1 MGSIGT
7 ALLTQLGATGVSE
20 LAKQGGYAIGNL
32 TGYNDAVAKDQ
43 QEQQRKLTEIQQNAN
58 FQAMDKQ
65 QQMQKE
71 MFEHTFEIQSKYNS
85 AAQQVQRYK
94 DAGLNPALMYTNGSA
109 GMAGGTT
116 GGTGI
121 GSVSGGSASDE
132 ASRKA
137 IDLQMQGMALQNAK
151 LASEIEV
158 NKSVANNNNANAD
171 TTNQSRDLLIEN
183 MRQTGTSQWIQN
195 QITMFAM
202 QFDATNSESNMQAWN
217 KEFGEIWLNADS
229 TKKQELANVVLKTA
243 KEIETMGKQSDAAM
257 ISAEA
262 AKLTAEFNTGSTI
275 NWKNVGDIL
284 TKLLPLL
291 LRGK

>member
-1 MGSIGT
+1 MGAIGK
-7 ALLTQLGATGVSE
+7 ALLTQLGTTAVSE
-20 LAKQGGYAIGNL
+20 LAKQGGYAIGKL
-32 TGYNDAVAKDQ
+32 TGYSDAVAKDQ
-43 QEQQRKLTEIQQNAN
+43 LEQQRKLTDIQQNAN
-58 FQAMDKQ
+58 FQSMDKQ
-65 QQMQKE
+65 QAMQKE
-71 MFEHTFEIQSKYNS
+71 MFEHTFDIQSKYNS

-94 DAGLNPALMYTNGSA
+94 EAGLNPALMYTNGSA

-116 GGTGI
+116 GGVGM

-158 NKSVANNNNANAD
+158 NKSVANNNNANAN
-171 TTNQSRDLLIEN
+171 TTNSTRDILIEN
-183 MRQTGTSQWIQN
+183 MTQTGESQWLQN
-195 QITMFAM
+195 VITKFNM
-202 QFDATNSESNMQAWN
+202 QFDATDKETAMTAWN
-217 KEFGEIWLNADS
+217 KYFGDIWLSADS

-243 KEIETMGKQSDAAM
+243 KEIETMGKTSDAAM
-257 ISAEA
+257 MNAEA
-262 AKLTAEFNTGSTI
+262 AKLSAEFNTGSTI

-284 TKLLPLL
+284 TKLLPML